1 MDCLCADGALRRRLR
16 LDDEIGGRCL
26 SSVGGTHVTTSQ
38 KSAKVALTAVAFM
51 IFLAAAAYLA
61 DSMGN
66 TPLADLLTL
75 SALASS
81 AIIFAS
87 ILVRVLSKMQ
97 DD

>member
-1 MDCLCADGALRRRLR
+1 
-16 LDDEIGGRCL
+16 
-26 SSVGGTHVTTSQ
+26 
-38 KSAKVALTAVAFM
+38 M

-87 ILVRVLSKMQ
+87 ILVRVISKMQ

>member
-1 MDCLCADGALRRRLR
+1 
-16 LDDEIGGRCL
+16 
-26 SSVGGTHVTTSQ
+26 VTTSQ
-38 KSAKVALTAVAFM
+38 KSAKVARTAVAFM

-87 ILVRVLSKMQ
+87 ILVRVISKMQ